1 MTWEQVVIDMK
12 NKGSKWIEIAT
23 AIKGEFPT
31 LTDIQRIDKARNYY
45 RSNSVDTRHVSTSE
59 DDPAFHKSVEY
70 KKDGSAIFEGI
81 IELAENTEITPEL
94 MLRAHRLDSSSWEVV
109 SYKNNFWQTQKKGG
123 EKLVLYQ
130 SKITVKPL
138 RKDYVT
144 FEDIDNYF
152 MSRDFNISPETTY
165 EYSTE
170 GDTLEID
177 LTDLHSG
184 LLSWEKET
192 GNNYDLKIAEK
203 NFKVCISDIYNRAT
217 KEPIKKILFV
227 TMGDILHVDN
237 DNQTTTRGTF
247 QQVDGRISKIYD
259 TTLDMLIWAFELLK
273 KVAPIEVVYCSGNH
287 DRVLGY
293 TLVKSAEMAFR
304 NDNAITFDVA
314 HNPQKYRQFGNVI
327 IGFTHGDMPKKN
339 LGTWLPGNLS
349 SRNDFGKS
357 KYVEIHTGHYHSQNT
372 IEESS
377 GAIVRSMP
385 SLCASSLWEHSQG
398 FGDSVKSI
406 VCYIWN
412 DDLGLRNM
420 WFNNL

>member
-23 AIKGEFPT
+23 AIKEEFPT

-45 RSNSVDTRHVSTSE
+45 RSNSINTQHVSESE
-59 DDPAFHKSVEY
+59 DGPTFHKSVEY

-94 MLRAHRLDSSSWEVV
+94 MLKAHRLDSSSWEVV

-130 SKITVKPL
+130 SKIMVKPL
-138 RKDYVT
+138 SKDNIT

-203 NFKVCISDIYNRAT
+203 NFKACISDIYNRAT
-217 KEPIKKILFV
+217 REPIKKILFV

-293 TLVKSAEMAFR
+293 TLIKSAEMAFR

-314 HNPQKYRQFGNVI
+314 HNPLKYRQFGKVL
-327 IGFTHGDMPKKN
+327 IGFAHGEMPKKN
-339 LGTWLPGNLS
+339 IGTWLSGNLD
-349 SRNDFGKS
+349 SRESFGKS
-357 KYVEIHTGHYHSQNT
+357 KYIEVHTGHRHSQST
-372 IEESS
+372 MEESY
-377 GAIVRSMP
+377 GVIVRTMP
-385 SLCASSLWEHSQG
+385 PLCASSLWEHG
-398 FGDSVKSI
+398 MAFGDSVKSI

-412 DDLGLRNM
+412 DELGLRNM